1 MGPTAPR
8 FGGAEYLHEQIRDA
22 YRPPASSGLHPLVT
36 RPRVGFVVWFV
47 ISARGL
53 FHRQKG
59 AELPLVMASI
69 LLLVAVLIPY
79 LLWRVWRTDQ
89 EPRSPL
95 ENAVTFSDWA
105 SGQDVWQSQ
114 LKGTG
119 MLQPLAAVAFGLTA
133 FGIAYARGSNRRRSA
148 LEQMSQMNGRSFSW
162 KSAISRTCMS
172 QNCRSW

>member
-1 MGPTAPR
+1 MNRSVMLIVRPHHLDFIHLLQGRGWGSWFGLSYPR
-8 FGGAEYLHEQIRDA
+8 GDCSI
-22 YRPPASSGLHPLVT
+22 VK
-36 RPRVGFVVWFV
+36 
-47 ISARGL
+47 
-53 FHRQKG
+53 KG

-133 FGIAYARGSNRRRSA
+133 LGIAYARGSNRRRSA

-172 QNCRSW
+172 QNCRNW